1 MTLTRA
7 QKKYAEAMHEFINM
21 VDDFEESTPDFAK
34 EVLHDSDYVV
44 ITKNE
49 KYAVA
54 LCSLSTDECEYDTNL
69 YLDEKLVDYSTVDVN
84 GVTYYINIVE
94 TNDIDSLEIATD
106 EDEMKSGN
114 QEIILKSE
122 LK

>member
-1 MTLTRA
+1 
-7 QKKYAEAMHEFINM
+7 
-21 VDDFEESTPDFAK
+21 
-34 EVLHDSDYVV
+34 
-44 ITKNE
+44 
-49 KYAVA
+49 
-54 LCSLSTDECEYDTNL
+54 CEYDTNL

-94 TNDIDSLEIATD
+94 TKDIDDLEIATD
-106 EDEMKSGN
+106 EDEMKSDN

>member
-1 MTLTRA
+1 MTITTA
-7 QKKYAEAMHEFINM
+7 QRKYNEAMHEFINM

-34 EVLHDSDYVV
+34 EVLHDCDYVV
-44 ITKNE
+44 VTKNE

-54 LCSLSTDECEYDTNL
+54 LCTLSTDEGEYDTNL
-69 YLDEKLVDYSTVDVN
+69 YLDEKLVDYSTVNVN

-94 TNDIDSLEIATD
+94 TNDIDDLEIATD
-106 EDEMKSGN
+106 EDEMKSDN

>member
-1 MTLTRA
+1 
-7 QKKYAEAMHEFINM
+7 
-21 VDDFEESTPDFAK
+21 
-34 EVLHDSDYVV
+34 
-44 ITKNE
+44 
-49 KYAVA
+49 
-54 LCSLSTDECEYDTNL
+54 LSTDECEYDTNL

-94 TNDIDSLEIATD
+94 TNDIDDLEIATD

>member
-1 MTLTRA
+1 MMTLTRA
-7 QKKYAEAMHEFINM
+7 QRKYAEAMHEFIKL

-44 ITKNE
+44 VTKNE

-54 LCSLSTDECEYDTNL
+54 LCTLSTDECEYDTNL

-84 GVTYYINIVE
+84 GVTYYINIVQIC
-94 TNDIDSLEIATD
+94 DDDLEIATD
-106 EDEMKSGN
+106 EDEMKSDN

-122 LK
+122 LN

>member
-1 MTLTRA
+1 MTLTTA
-7 QKKYAEAMHEFINM
+7 QRKYNEAMHEFINM

-34 EVLHDSDYVV
+34 EVLNDSDYVV

-49 KYAVA
+49 KYTVG
-54 LCSLSTDECEYDTNL
+54 LCSLSTDECENDTSL

-94 TNDIDSLEIATD
+94 TNDIDDLEIATD
-106 EDEMKSGN
+106 EDEIKSDD

-122 LK
+122 LN

>member
-21 VDDFEESTPDFAK
+21 VDDFEESKPNFAK

-84 GVTYYINIVE
+84 GVTYYINIVV
-94 TNDIDSLEIATD
+94 TNEDDFKLATD
-106 EDEMKSGN
+106 KDKEKHDK
-114 QEIILKSE
+114 QEVIVKSE
-122 LK
+122 LN

>member
-1 MTLTRA
+1 MTITTA
-7 QKKYAEAMHEFINM
+7 QRKYNEAMHEFINM

-34 EVLHDSDYVV
+34 EVLHDCDYVV
-44 ITKNE
+44 VTKNE

-54 LCSLSTDECEYDTNL
+54 LCTLSNDECEYDTNL
-69 YLDEKLVDYSTVDVN
+69 YLDEKLVDYSTVNVN

-94 TNDIDSLEIATD
+94 TNDIDDLEIATD
-106 EDEMKSGN
+106 EDEMKSDN

>member
-1 MTLTRA
+1 MTLTTA
-7 QKKYAEAMHEFINM
+7 QRQYNEAMHEFINM

-34 EVLHDSDYVV
+34 EVLNDSDYVV

-54 LCSLSTDECEYDTNL
+54 LCHVSTDEGEDDTNL
-69 YLDEKLVDYSTVDVN
+69 YLDEKLVDYSTLDVN

-94 TNDIDSLEIATD
+94 RCEDDLEIATNAD
-106 EDEMKSGN
+106 KLKSNN
-114 QEIILKSE
+114 QEIILKRE
-122 LK
+122 LN

>member
-1 MTLTRA
+1 
-7 QKKYAEAMHEFINM
+7 
-21 VDDFEESTPDFAK
+21 
-34 EVLHDSDYVV
+34 
-44 ITKNE
+44 
-49 KYAVA
+49 
-54 LCSLSTDECEYDTNL
+54 CEYDTNL

-94 TNDIDSLEIATD
+94 TNDIDDLEIATD

>member
-94 TNDIDSLEIATD
+94 TKDIDDFKLATD
-106 EDEMKSGN
+106 EDKEKHDK
-114 QEIILKSE
+114 QEVIIKSE
-122 LK
+122 LN

>member
-1 MTLTRA
+1 
-7 QKKYAEAMHEFINM
+7 
-21 VDDFEESTPDFAK
+21 
-34 EVLHDSDYVV
+34 
-44 ITKNE
+44 
-49 KYAVA
+49 
-54 LCSLSTDECEYDTNL
+54 DTNL

-94 TNDIDSLEIATD
+94 TNDIDDLEIATD

-122 LK
+122 LN

>member
-1 MTLTRA
+1 MTTA
-7 QKKYAEAMHEFINM
+7 QRKYNEAMHEFINM

-34 EVLHDSDYVV
+34 EVLHDCDYVV
-44 ITKNE
+44 VTKNE

-54 LCSLSTDECEYDTNL
+54 LCTLSTDECEYDTNL
-69 YLDEKLVDYSTVDVN
+69 YLDEKLVDYSTVNVN

-94 TNDIDSLEIATD
+94 TNDIDDLEIATD
-106 EDEMKSGN
+106 EDEMKSDN

>member
-7 QKKYAEAMHEFINM
+7 QRKYAEAMHEFIKL

-44 ITKNE
+44 VTKNE

-54 LCSLSTDECEYDTNL
+54 LCTLSTDECEYDTNL

-84 GVTYYINIVE
+84 GVTYYINIVQIC
-94 TNDIDSLEIATD
+94 DDDLEIATD
-106 EDEMKSGN
+106 EDEMKSDN

-122 LK
+122 LN

>member
-1 MTLTRA
+1 
-7 QKKYAEAMHEFINM
+7 
-21 VDDFEESTPDFAK
+21 
-34 EVLHDSDYVV
+34 
-44 ITKNE
+44 
-49 KYAVA
+49 YAVA

-94 TNDIDSLEIATD
+94 TNDIDDLEIATD

-122 LK
+122 LN

>member
-1 MTLTRA
+1 MVQFPA
-7 QKKYAEAMHEFINM
+7 QRRYAEAMHEFINM

-44 ITKNE
+44 VTKNE
-49 KYAVA
+49 KYAVD
-54 LCSLSTDECEYDTNL
+54 LCTLSTDECEYDTNL

-94 TNDIDSLEIATD
+94 TNDIDDLEIATD
-106 EDEMKSGN
+106 EDEMKSDN
-114 QEIILKSE
+114 QEIILKRE
-122 LK
+122 LN